1 MDSTNLPLIT
11 SAVAPVVMV
20 SAAGLLFLG
29 IQTKNLHL
37 ADRIRALVLEYR
49 TLETTAGEPARREQI
64 AEQLRLFDQRIRLSQ
79 HALELLYLAILCFVV
94 TSLFLVMAAR
104 LASWP
109 PTVVIAGIFVVGV
122 ALLLLA
128 LVVEFLEMR
137 LGLRTIGIEIEGAL
151 GHARTKGVR

>member
-1 MDSTNLPLIT
+1 MDPQNLPLIT

-49 TLETTAGEPARREQI
+49 TLETTPGEPARREQI
-64 AEQLRLFDQRIRLSQ
+64 VEQLRLFDKRIRLSQ

-94 TSLFLVMAAR
+94 TSLL
-104 LASWP
+104 LASAAWLADWAL
-109 PTVVIAGIFVVGV
+109 TVAIPAIFVSGVGV
-122 ALLLLA
+122 LLTALII
-128 LVVEFLEMR
+128 EFLEMR
-137 LGLRTIGIEIEGAL
+137 VGLRTIGIEIEGAL
-151 GHARTKGVR
+151 GSTRAKGAR

>member
-1 MDSTNLPLIT
+1 MLDSTNLRLIT
-11 SAVAPVVMV
+11 SAVAPIVMV

-37 ADRIRALVLEYR
+37 ADRIRTLVLEYR
-49 TLETTAGEPARREQI
+49 TLETTSGEPARREQI
-64 AEQLRLFDQRIRLSQ
+64 AEQLRLFYQRIRLSQ

-94 TSLFLVMAAR
+94 TSLFLALAAR
-104 LASWP
+104 LAEW
-109 PTVVIAGIFVVGV
+109 TLTMVIAGIFVLGV
-122 ALLLLA
+122 ALLLTA

-151 GHARTKGVR
+151 GTPRR